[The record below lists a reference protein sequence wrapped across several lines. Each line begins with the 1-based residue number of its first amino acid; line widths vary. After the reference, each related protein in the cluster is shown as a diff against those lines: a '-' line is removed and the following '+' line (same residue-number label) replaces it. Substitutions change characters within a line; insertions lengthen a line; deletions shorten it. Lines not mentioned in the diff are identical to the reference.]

1 MGKEEDYKKDYKY
14 SKDELDK
21 ICVDIQNV
29 SKSIDFSS
37 LNLLGDLYKELLTP
51 KFKEASI
58 LSNFPSISANVTT
71 PSQHISAR
79 IDMPIKEFDR
89 VNANECYVIMERDIL
104 QRGHE
109 LFRDS
114 LREAKVE
121 EFAKLSM
128 DIFDSQK
135 DAGLFYF
142 NRDSEITRDL
152 QTLPLELLG
161 AADFHNT
168 GKLAK
173 TKIGSII
180 VMNIMPIPYKCKYSY
195 KENIIYFVPFNA
207 VKIVEGDFTVMS
219 CIKNRN
225 GELFVGWEVVK
236 DINLDIDIDRVI
248 CFKKTD

>member
-58 LSNFPSISANVTT
+58 LSNFPSISADVTT
-71 PSQHISAR
+71 PSQHVSAR
-79 IDMPIKEFDR
+79 MDMAIKDFDR
-89 VNANECYVIMERDIL
+89 VNASVCYDILELSIL
-104 QRGHE
+104 QRSHE
-109 LFRDS
+109 LLLDS
-114 LREAKVE
+114 LKKAKVE
-121 EFAKLSM
+121 EFTELSM

-142 NRDSEITRDL
+142 NRESEIIRDL
-152 QTLPLELLG
+152 RTLPLELLG
-161 AADFHNT
+161 ANDFYNT
-168 GKLAK
+168 GKFAK
-173 TKIGSII
+173 TKIGSVII
-180 VMNIMPIPYKCKYSY
+180 MNNMPIPYKQKDAY

-207 VKIVEGDFTVMS
+207 VKIVEGDFTIMS

-236 DINLDIDIDRVI
+236 DLNLDIDMNKVV
-248 CFKKTD
+248 CFKKAG